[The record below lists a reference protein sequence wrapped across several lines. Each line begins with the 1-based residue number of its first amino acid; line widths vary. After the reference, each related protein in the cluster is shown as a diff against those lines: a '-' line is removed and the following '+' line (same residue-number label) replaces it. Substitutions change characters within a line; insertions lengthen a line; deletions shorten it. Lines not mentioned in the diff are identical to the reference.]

1 MTVRDRERDDDLF
14 DPLVAACLQR
24 AADDVPVNVEVE
36 WVRLLDRVAREA
48 QELASIAGG
57 RAGAGAGAGSGVGVG
72 DPAVV
77 PSARTRRWS
86 SGPLL
91 AVAAVIF
98 LLLAIAGPVFV
109 RTTVTVVRFVQD
121 VVEEPDE
128 PLPDPMAST
137 TSITSPPPTF
147 APVPPPSPTPTSPP
161 PLPTTVPPPPPP
173 APTTTQPPAT
183 DLAHAPIRD
192 GNEYRLTLRR
202 VHDQLN
208 AAIGFGR
215 SDYAALDGADDLV
228 ESLLGRQPQYDAR
241 LRDVIG
247 HIRQARGFSDRNA
260 ASAAHTIVEEIERS
274 LAVEAGG
281 GAG

>member
-14 DPLVAACLQR
+14 DPLVAACMQR

-36 WVRLLDRVAREA
+36 WVRLVDRVAREA

-57 RAGAGAGAGSGVGVG
+57 RGARAGAGVAGG
-72 DPAVV
+72 DPAAV
-77 PSARTRRWS
+77 PAPRTRLWS

-91 AVAAVIF
+91 AVAAVIVV
-98 LLLAIAGPVFV
+98 LLVIAGPVFV
-109 RTTVTVVRFVQD
+109 RTTVTVVHFVQD
-121 VVEEPDE
+121 VVEVPDE
-128 PLPDPMAST
+128 PLPDPVTT
-137 TSITSPPPTF
+137 TSSVMSPRPTF
-147 APVPPPSPTPTSPP
+147 APVPPPTPTPTSPP
-161 PLPTTVPPPPPP
+161 PPTTVPPP
-173 APTTTQPPAT
+173 ATTTTPPPAT

-215 SDYAALDGADDLV
+215 NDYEALDGADDLV

-260 ASAAHTIVEEIERS
+260 ASAAHTIVEEIERA

-281 GAG
+281 AG